1 MTESIMAAMEDGTEE
16 EKQKLMDKEE
26 IPEAKKL
33 SKRDGTRCEVVRPR
47 ASCLRTVLAT
57 MLLL

>member
-1 MTESIMAAMEDGTEE
+1 MATKEDATEE

-33 SKRDGTRCEVVRPR
+33 TKRDGTR
-47 ASCLRTVLAT
+47 
-57 MLLL
+57 